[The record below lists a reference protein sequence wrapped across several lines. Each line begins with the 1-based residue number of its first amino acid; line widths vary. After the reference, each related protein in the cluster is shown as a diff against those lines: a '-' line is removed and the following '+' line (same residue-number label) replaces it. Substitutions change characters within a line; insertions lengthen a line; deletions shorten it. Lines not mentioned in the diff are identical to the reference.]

1 MRMSSR
7 VTLLAALSSVLALG
21 CKSPGPADTD
31 TDGSSGSSTSSP
43 TTVDATNAVM
53 TTAPTT
59 GDTGGEPGTGP
70 SSGSTTTTSA
80 TETTHP
86 TTDPT
91 TDPTTGAVTGSSSTG
106 TTTDA
111 TTGPAGPCKPLACEG
126 KTYACGDCEDNDG
139 DGKVDLLD
147 PECISPCDDQEDSFA
162 TGLPGDNM
170 DPCKQDCFFDGN
182 SGNDACDW
190 NLACDPM
197 NPGGDDCPYD
207 PEQMCEP
214 MQPAECAETCG
225 APNGCDCF
233 GCCSIVVDGVTHDV
247 FIGDKDCTVATIDEC
262 QQCTKNDDC
271 DDECKPEEC
280 EVCFGGELPPGC
292 DEPTCDRADPC
303 QLDDE
308 GNSDC
313 PEGTFCQTGCCE
325 PIAPG

>member
-1 MRMSSR
+1 MPRI
-7 VTLLAALSSVLALG
+7 TLLVALAGALTVH
-21 CKSPGPADTD
+21 CKSPDPADTD
-31 TDGSSGSSTSSP
+31 ASSGGSSGPSTSVQTSIDATTSVATNSP
-43 TTVDATNAVM
+43 TTGVTSDE
-53 TTAPTT
+53 PTT
-59 GDTGGEPGTGP
+59 GTGGSAGAT
-70 SSGSTTTTSA
+70 STTSTTS
-80 TETTHP
+80 
-86 TTDPT
+86 
-91 TDPTTGAVTGSSSTG
+91 TTGATG
-106 TTTDA
+106 TTSTTEGSSTDA
-111 TTGPAGPCKPLACEG
+111 TTMEGTTGPVGPCTPLACNG
-126 KTYACGDCEDNDG
+126 KTFACGDCEDNDG

-147 PECISPCDDQEDSFA
+147 PECISPCDDKEDSFA

-190 NLACDPM
+190 NLACDPQ

-207 PEQMCEP
+207 PKKICEP

-225 APNGCDCF
+225 VPNGCDCF
-233 GCCSIVVDGVTHDV
+233 GCCTVVVDGVSHDI
-247 FIGDKDCTVATIDEC
+247 FIGDQDCSVANIDTC

-292 DEPTCDRADPC
+292 EEATCDRANPC
-303 QLDDE
+303 QLDNE